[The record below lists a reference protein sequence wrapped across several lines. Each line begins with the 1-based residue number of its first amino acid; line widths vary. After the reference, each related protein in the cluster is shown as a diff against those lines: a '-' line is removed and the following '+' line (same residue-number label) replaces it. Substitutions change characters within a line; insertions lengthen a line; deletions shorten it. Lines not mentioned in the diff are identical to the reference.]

1 MFSKLYLFSPDFKT
15 QVFSKRYLFSHDL
28 MLSASLAHVIL
39 LLERPKSYYLQ
50 TQINQP
56 YHIKSYIQNAQR
68 LTELSLFSEIWVSIL
83 SACQIGYNSCI
94 YPICIRSRYFLH
106 ARLVIIVAY
115 TPFVYVLDTFEK
127 SSAKSI

>member
-1 MFSKLYLFSPDFKT
+1 MFSQLYLFSPDFKT
-15 QVFSKRYLFSHDL
+15 QVFSKCYLFSHDL

-68 LTELSLFSEIWVSIL
+68 LTELSLFSEIWVGF
-83 SACQIGYNSCI
+83 Q
-94 YPICIRSRYFLH
+94 YFLH
-106 ARLVIIVAY
+106 VRLVLIVAS
-115 TPFVYVLDTFEK
+115 TLLGYVLKTLSF
-127 SSAKSI
+127 AKVHCQINITKKCKYIHIN